1 MVVGVSTVAEEDV
14 NDGVGKNLG
23 SYTDPN
29 CSRTQAATRPGLL
42 GP

>member
-1 MVVGVSTVAEEDV
+1 MVVGESTVAEEDV